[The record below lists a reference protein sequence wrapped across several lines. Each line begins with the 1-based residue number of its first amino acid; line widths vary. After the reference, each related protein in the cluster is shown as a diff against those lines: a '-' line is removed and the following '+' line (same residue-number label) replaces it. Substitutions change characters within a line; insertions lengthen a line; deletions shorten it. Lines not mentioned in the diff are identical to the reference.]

1 MKGRRG
7 ERAVSGAGIIRAASV
22 KSQIGH
28 GVRVLMCFHLRS
40 VVGGYMF
47 TILDCSPVVSVNRRP
62 FALILSQEIDKY
74 I

>member
-1 MKGRRG
+1 
-7 ERAVSGAGIIRAASV
+7 
-22 KSQIGH
+22 
-28 GVRVLMCFHLRS
+28 MCFHLRS

-74 I
+74 ILKLIMIFVEQLDKIRIERVRSGSAAINLSVR